1 MKIEVASSKNQ
12 KRQRQQK
19 VNIVSKVPV
28 ERVKSESRI
37 EREGVRGNAGKGVL
51 HTASSMSKK
60 WAATV

>member
-28 ERVKSESRI
+28 ERVKSESRL
-37 EREGVRGNAGKGVL
+37 ERGREGGMQAKEYCTLLRV
-51 HTASSMSKK
+51 
-60 WAATV
+60 

>member
-1 MKIEVASSKNQ
+1 MKIEVASSKNR

-28 ERVKSESRI
+28 ERVKSKSRL
-37 EREGVRGNAGKGVL
+37 ERGGNAGKRVL

-60 WAATV
+60 

>member
-1 MKIEVASSKNQ
+1 MKIEVASSKNR

-28 ERVKSESRI
+28 ERVKSR
-37 EREGVRGNAGKGVL
+37 ERERGGNAGKRIL

-60 WAATV
+60 

>member
-28 ERVKSESRI
+28 ERVKSEI
-37 EREGVRGNAGKGVL
+37 GREGIMQAKEYCTLLRV
-51 HTASSMSKK
+51 
-60 WAATV
+60 